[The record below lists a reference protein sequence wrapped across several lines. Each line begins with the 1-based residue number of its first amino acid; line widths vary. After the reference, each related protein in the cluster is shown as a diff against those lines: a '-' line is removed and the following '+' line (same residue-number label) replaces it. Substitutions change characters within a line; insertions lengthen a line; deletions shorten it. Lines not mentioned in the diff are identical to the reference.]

1 MNSSP
6 HHFKQLAASP
16 AEPLVSAIETELLE
30 AGQATMRQTYWS
42 DHAIAM
48 VGDNGTVLAVIVWRH
63 CPDRRS
69 ALIAVGGT
77 RTGYRQQGIYAAL
90 FHCLVNHLETERPE
104 IQKIES
110 GHHVDNEASREMHK
124 ALGRTLVGYAY
135 DFPLSSKVDAR

>member
-30 AGQATMRQTYWS
+30 AGQATMRLTYWS

-48 VGDNGTVLAVIVWRH
+48 VGDTGTVLAVIVWRH
-63 CPDRRS
+63 MPDRRS
-69 ALIAVGGT
+69 AFIALGGT
-77 RTGYRQQGIYAAL
+77 RAGYRQQGLYAAL
-90 FHCLVNHLETERPE
+90 FHCLVNHLETQRPE

-110 GHHVDNEASREMHK
+110 GHHIDNVASAEMHK